1 MELYLVRHG
10 VAANRSEWQGNDA
23 DRPLTQ
29 EGREEMQRV
38 AAAIAKLG
46 LAFDAILTSPYVRT
60 TETAE
65 IIAKKLG
72 MTDKLATDD
81 RLEYGFGRKKLRK
94 ILSDHDSAQA
104 LMLVGHEPDFSIL
117 IGKLTGGRV
126 VLDKGGLALVTLPDT
141 ATLKG
146 ELSWLLPPKVLV
158 K

>member
-10 VAANRSEWQGNDA
+10 VAANRSEWQGNDI

-38 AAAIAKLG
+38 AAGIAKMG
-46 LAFDAILTSPYVRT
+46 LALDAILTSPYPRAS
-60 TETAE
+60 ETAE

-72 MTDKLATDD
+72 MTDKLAQDD

-94 ILSDHDSAQA
+94 ILSDHGDAQA
-104 LMLVGHEPDFSIL
+104 LMLVGHEPDFSQL

-126 VLDKGGLALVTLPDT
+126 VIDKGGMAHITLPD
-141 ATLKG
+141 ADTLKG
-146 ELSWLLPPKVLV
+146 ELCSLLPPRVLA

>member
-10 VAANRSEWQGNDA
+10 VAASRRDWQGNDV

-38 AAAIAKLG
+38 AVGIAKMG
-46 LAFDAILTSPYVRT
+46 LALDAILTSPYPRAS
-60 TETAE
+60 ETAE

-72 MTDKLATDD
+72 MTDKLAKDD
-81 RLEYGFGRKKLRK
+81 RLEYGFGRKKLRE
-94 ILSDHDSAQA
+94 ILSDHGDAQA
-104 LMLVGHEPDFSIL
+104 LMLVGHEPDFSKL

-126 VLDKGGLALVTLPDT
+126 VIDKGGMAHITVPD
-141 ATLKG
+141 ADALKG
-146 ELSWLLPPKVLV
+146 ELCSLLPPQVLA